1 MKYLGIDFGL
11 RRVGLARSEGMLVTP
26 LKIIEI
32 KGFRDG
38 VQQISDF
45 ARKEEF
51 TKIVVGLPEGKIGK
65 TVLGFVTALR
75 KEGFNVETG
84 DETLSSQQ
92 ASRQMVEE
100 NIPQK
105 KRYFNDATAAAIIL
119 QNYLDNL

>member
-92 ASRQMVEE
+92 ATRQMVEE

>member
-75 KEGFNVETG
+75 KEGFNVET
-84 DETLSSQQ
+84 
-92 ASRQMVEE
+92 R
-100 NIPQK
+100 
-105 KRYFNDATAAAIIL
+105 
-119 QNYLDNL
+119 